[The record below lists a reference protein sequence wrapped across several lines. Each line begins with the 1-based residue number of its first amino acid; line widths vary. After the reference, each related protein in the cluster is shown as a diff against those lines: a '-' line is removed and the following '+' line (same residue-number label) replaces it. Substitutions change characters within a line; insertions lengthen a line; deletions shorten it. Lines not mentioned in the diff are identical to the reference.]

1 MKHEDYERLRHIM
14 VRYLEEAINCRRDDG
29 PESWRTK
36 DYMFSVGYRLFPT
49 FHTLPESR
57 AWWIASASFLSRQKS
72 FPDSAWVTVESLL
85 DSVLI
90 RLDMDE
96 QQRLSFIER
105 LVTQQ
110 AFTLSALDLFYAS
123 AIILVLL
130 IPLVWMARPP
140 RRQGGAAA
148 AGAH

>member
-96 QQRLSFIER
+96 QQRNTIKEMIYSSKDDRYLAAQMIKNWALGIIVLQEHGD
-105 LVTQQ
+105 QQ
-110 AFTLSALDLFYAS
+110 
-123 AIILVLL
+123 VNN
-130 IPLVWMARPP
+130 P
-140 RRQGGAAA
+140 
-148 AGAH
+148 